1 MDHCKRFEYTRKC
14 IEKRYKN
21 AIHYVHK
28 EADTLIPH
36 QVLASAAKGALRDI
50 HVWSPDTDVLLLL
63 LDLVS
68 CERIAAPT
76 SLTFSTGKGTTKRE
90 IDIFERVQILGCH
103 KCQGLLGLHNFSGA
117 DWGGKFVGISKK
129 TWVNAYL
136 RLDDDDPAINC
147 FKDLGNGSIPS
158 ELVNDKPALESLEHF
173 TCSTTLPL
181 LRWELFRTKNL
192 EGEMLPPTRASLLPH
207 ILCANYVTMRD
218 KSYVTTC
225 PELPPIEENGW
236 SSESGGF
243 QSDVL
248 PFLLQRQ
255 YLS

>member
-1 MDHCKRFEYTRKC
+1 M
-14 IEKRYKN
+14 
-21 AIHYVHK
+21 
-28 EADTLIPH
+28 
-36 QVLASAAKGALRDI
+36 
-50 HVWSPDTDVLLLL
+50 
-63 LDLVS
+63 VS
-68 CERIAAPT
+68 CECIAAPT

-117 DWGGKFVGISKK
+117 DWGEKIVGISKK

-173 TCSTTLPL
+173 TKGPTTLPL

-236 SSESGGF
+236 SSESGG
-243 QSDVL
+243 DVPIRCLAL
-248 PFLLQRQ
+248 PAPKAVLELIKCGCKAG
-255 YLS
+255 